1 MPYSVINA
9 IVVFLAIAAI
19 AAILSRRTKQE
30 KLNLENT
37 KQYCEKNKFEFI
49 RNMKQEEL
57 PEMVKDFTIFQRHIG
72 YKDFHSIVKGN
83 SKGYDFMLLTFIYPG
98 NHQTCGSLIC
108 LINKK
113 DAKLPKFYLKDSKL
127 LLASL
132 DKLLGKQEIKLSENK
147 DFSEKLVLQ
156 GANVEETKAFF
167 TEARQQVFVK
177 EHIKGYEYE
186 ADSDYFAVAYP
197 LTPSIPIEEYEA
209 LLQKTTT
216 LLTDLGI

>member
-1 MPYSVINA
+1 M
-9 IVVFLAIAAI
+9 
-19 AAILSRRTKQE
+19 
-30 KLNLENT
+30 
-37 KQYCEKNKFEFI
+37 
-49 RNMKQEEL
+49 
-57 PEMVKDFTIFQRHIG
+57 
-72 YKDFHSIVKGN
+72 
-83 SKGYDFMLLTFIYPG
+83 
-98 NHQTCGSLIC
+98 
-108 LINKK
+108 
-113 DAKLPKFYLKDSKL
+113 
-127 LLASL
+127 ASL

-156 GANVEETKAFF
+156 GANVDENKAFF